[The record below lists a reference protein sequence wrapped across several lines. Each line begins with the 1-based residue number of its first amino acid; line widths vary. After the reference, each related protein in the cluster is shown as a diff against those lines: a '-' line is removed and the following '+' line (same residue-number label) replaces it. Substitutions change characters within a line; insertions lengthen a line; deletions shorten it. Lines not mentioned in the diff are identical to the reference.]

1 MHAERSD
8 DLRHGSCLQEKEM
21 TEAERRWRDE
31 RSGGNYGQG
40 TKEMQQR
47 RYIDRREAE
56 RKRRELFDDAL
67 GKYQAKDI
75 EGVSHGRLVQP
86 LGNDR

>member
-1 MHAERSD
+1 
-8 DLRHGSCLQEKEM
+8 M
-21 TEAERRWRDE
+21 TDAERRWRDE

-67 GKYQAKDI
+67 EKYQAKDI
-75 EGVSHGRLVQP
+75 EGVSRASLVWPLRL
-86 LGNDR
+86 LTDRRVGSAGQGVCCSWAG